1 MTSCLLPIFHESL
14 VLSFQKFFLL
24 LALSFQK
31 FFLSK
36 IYSIKRKSFPFWLYS
51 SSMGS
56 NLCHFL
62 WNPGPT
68 KCFAKDHRPPHS
80 AKDDRTPWVPPR
92 LRLGTWGLSSPFS
105 GHEYVYPR
113 LQTTISNI
121 LPAKWLVHYGNEWG
135 TVQKRWA
142 EPQAHLNLEPARRR
156 QGGIPN
162 GQIIPF
168 MYWQMI
174 KPFHSYHDLFW
185 AHCLHLWT
193 ASVKCC
199 LEMDYLPLDP
209 MESLLES

>member
-68 KCFAKDHRPPHS
+68 KCFVKDHRPPHS

-92 LRLGTWGLSSPFS
+92 LRLCTWGLSSPFS

-121 LPAKWLVHYGNEWG
+121 LPAKWLVHYRNEWG

-142 EPQAHLNLEPARRR
+142 EPQAHLNWSLVEGDKGVYPMA
-156 QGGIPN
+156 
-162 GQIIPF
+162 
-168 MYWQMI
+168 
-174 KPFHSYHDLFW
+174 KLFHSCTDRWSNPSTAIMPCSGPTVFIYEQLLPNAAW
-185 AHCLHLWT
+185 RWTTCLLTPWK
-193 ASVKCC
+193 V
-199 LEMDYLPLDP
+199 Y
-209 MESLLES
+209 